1 MNQILLQIVVIAD
14 MMQQGIDLQ
23 VKPHIVISTP
33 GRLADHLQSCDTFSL
48 RKIKFLVSKKYKID
62 VCITYEIK
70 KNYITINHYFFQIP
84 HESQNLIRHVAIQN
98 LSFFCNTHQKIK
110 IH

>member
-1 MNQILLQIVVIAD
+1 MTSYFIVGTCTFVIFSD

-48 RKIKFLVSKKYKID
+48 RKIKFLVS
-62 VCITYEIK
+62 
-70 KNYITINHYFFQIP
+70 
-84 HESQNLIRHVAIQN
+84 
-98 LSFFCNTHQKIK
+98 
-110 IH
+110 

>member
-1 MNQILLQIVVIAD
+1 MTSYFIVGTCTFVIFLD

-48 RKIKFLVSKKYKID
+48 RKIKFLVSLST
-62 VCITYEIK
+62 ITFLS
-70 KNYITINHYFFQIP
+70 NF
-84 HESQNLIRHVAIQN
+84 IQFN
-98 LSFFCNTHQKIK
+98 NIFRANVHIF
-110 IH
+110 